1 MPASL
6 KYTWEQTNESIEV
19 VIPFKGKSLKNAD
32 VYCSDLLLKI
42 STSPF
47 FLQLDLQDYVV
58 PTTLRAVKNG
68 DNLYIH
74 VSKSKSESKSE
85 SNSSNSNSNSNSNS
99 KLKQPWK
106 SLVFEGTKE
115 ETRARR
121 EQSMDRRSL
130 ELKQMH
136 EHARKMKV
144 EEGKITLRNQVRRCF
159 HFILFHFIVCDRIR
173 TKYSTVQC
181 VYVAKFFVGFCF
193 RLIVFKLFI
202 SFIPD
207 GLGQS

>member
-6 KYTWEQTNESIEV
+6 TYTWEQTNESIEV

-58 PTTLRAVKNG
+58 PTTLRVVKNG

-74 VSKSKSESKSE
+74 VSKSKSESDS
-85 SNSSNSNSNSNSNS
+85 SNS

-115 ETRARR
+115 ETRGRR

-144 EEGKITLRNQVRRCF
+144 EEGKITLRNQVR
-159 HFILFHFIVCDRIR
+159 IVCD
-173 TKYSTVQC
+173 
-181 VYVAKFFVGFCF
+181 
-193 RLIVFKLFI
+193 
-202 SFIPD
+202 
-207 GLGQS
+207 